1 MAVSVVEG
9 RGMRKLPL
17 WVAVAILVSIASAA
31 AQVYPSGTIK
41 MVVPL
46 PPGAT
51 ADTLPRIIADKLTL
65 KWGQPV
71 IIENRPG
78 AAQNL
83 GAEVVAKAEPDGYTL
98 LATPQG
104 PLVVS
109 QHFYPKLGFDPD
121 AFVPVTIMGI
131 LPSTLVVS
139 PKVPAST
146 LEELIAFAKASPDKL
161 SYASPGTGS
170 PPHLAAAMLATAAGV
185 QMVHLPYKGLAPA
198 MTDLLAGHVDMMF
211 DNLGNTL
218 PHIRDGR
225 LRALA
230 ISTERRIP
238 EFPELPAVAEMYPG
252 VVYTSWFAIV
262 APPKTPTE
270 IASKLS
276 SDIAEVF
283 RIHDVVKV
291 LQAVCKTTGS
301 HATEPTTV
309 VLTDESERWRKVI
322 ASSGIKAE

>member
-1 MAVSVVEG
+1 V
-9 RGMRKLPL
+9 RKLHL
-17 WVAVAILVSIASAA
+17 WVALATLLSIASAA
-31 AQVYPSGTIK
+31 AQVYPSRMIK
-41 MVVPL
+41 IVVPL

-104 PLVVS
+104 PLVIS
-109 QHFYPKLGFDPD
+109 QHFYPKLGFDPE
-121 AFVPVTIMGI
+121 AFVPVTIMAV
-131 LPSTLVVS
+131 LSSTLVVN

-146 LEELIAFAKASPDKL
+146 LQELIAFAKANPDKL

-170 PPHLAAAMLATAAGV
+170 PPHLAAAMLATAAGIR
-185 QMVHLPYKGLAPA
+185 MVHVPYKGLVPA

-218 PHIRDGR
+218 SHIKDGR
-225 LRALA
+225 LRVLA
-230 ISTERRIP
+230 ISTEKRIP
-238 EFPELPAVAEMYPG
+238 EFPEVPAVAEMYPG

-262 APPKTPTE
+262 APPKTPPE

-276 SDIAEVF
+276 SAINEVLRMPDVAKRLKAMSTTPGGQSPAQTAALFAE
-283 RIHDVVKV
+283 
-291 LQAVCKTTGS
+291 
-301 HATEPTTV
+301 
-309 VLTDESERWRKVI
+309 ESQRWRKVI
-322 ASSGIKAE
+322 ASAGIKAE

>member
-1 MAVSVVEG
+1 
-9 RGMRKLPL
+9 MRKLPL
-17 WVAVAILVSIASAA
+17 WVALATLLSIASAA
-31 AQVYPSGTIK
+31 AQVYPSRPIK
-41 MVVPL
+41 IVVPV

-65 KWGQPV
+65 KWSQPV

-104 PLVVS
+104 PLVIS

-121 AFVPVTIMGI
+121 AFVPVTIMGT
-131 LPSTLVVS
+131 LSSTLVVN

-146 LEELIAFAKASPDKL
+146 LQELIAFAKANPEKL

-170 PPHLAAAMLATAAGV
+170 PPHLAAAMLATAAGIRV
-185 QMVHLPYKGLAPA
+185 VHVPYKGLAPA

-218 PHIRDGR
+218 SHIKDGR
-225 LRALA
+225 LRVLA
-230 ISTERRIP
+230 ISTEQRIP
-238 EFPELPAVAEMYPG
+238 EFPDLPAVAEMYPG

-262 APPKTPTE
+262 APPKTPPET
-270 IASKLS
+270 ASKLS
-276 SDIAEVF
+276 SAIAEVL
-283 RIHDVVKV
+283 RMPDVVKR
-291 LQAVCKTTGS
+291 LQAMSTTPGGQS
-301 HATEPTTV
+301 PAQTAVFFAE
-309 VLTDESERWRKVI
+309 ESARWRKVI
-322 ASSGIKAE
+322 ASADIKPE

>member
-1 MAVSVVEG
+1 
-9 RGMRKLPL
+9 MRKLPL

-31 AQVYPSGTIK
+31 AQVYPNRAIK
-41 MVVPL
+41 IVVPL

-71 IIENRPG
+71 IVENRPG

-109 QHFYPKLGFDPD
+109 QHFYPKFGFDPD

-131 LPSTLVVS
+131 LLSTLVVS

-146 LEELIAFAKASPDKL
+146 LQELIAFAKASPDKL

-185 QMVHLPYKGLAPA
+185 RMVHVPYKGLAP
-198 MTDLLAGHVDMMF
+198 TGHVDMMF

-218 PHIRDGR
+218 PHIKDGR

-238 EFPELPAVAEMYPG
+238 EFPEIPAVAEMYPG
-252 VVYTSWFAIV
+252 VIYTSWFAIV
-262 APPKTPTE
+262 APPKTVVE

-309 VLTDESERWRKVI
+309 VLTD
-322 ASSGIKAE
+322 

>member
-1 MAVSVVEG
+1 MK
-9 RGMRKLPL
+9 KLPL
-17 WVAVAILVSIASAA
+17 WLAVAILVSIASAA
-31 AQVYPSGTIK
+31 AQVYPSRTIK
-41 MVVPL
+41 IVVPL

-83 GAEVVAKAEPDGYTL
+83 GAEIVAKAEPDGYTL

-104 PLVVS
+104 PLVIS

-131 LPSTLVVS
+131 LPSTLVVN
-139 PKVPAST
+139 PKVRAST
-146 LEELIAFAKASPDKL
+146 LQELIAFAKASPDKL

-170 PPHLAAAMLATAAGV
+170 PPHLAAAMLAMAAGV
-185 QMVHLPYKGLAPA
+185 RMVHVPYKGLAPA

-218 PHIRDGR
+218 PHIKDGR

-262 APPKTPTE
+262 APPKTPAE

-276 SDIAEVF
+276 SDIAEVL
-283 RIHDVVKV
+283 RMPDVVKR
-291 LQAVCKTTGS
+291 LQAMSTTPGGHSPEKT
-301 HATEPTTV
+301 AALFAE
-309 VLTDESERWRKVI
+309 ESERWRKVI
-322 ASSGIKAE
+322 TSSGIKAE